1 MTPSDARLERPPA
14 IGAIGQPKRT
24 WPNTHGTYLAGRAYI
39 DEADHTAAQMETKW
53 GADRLRLLVGPELRE
68 RFDRQRYL
76 FNQALWHGDLEAVRR
91 ESMRMVKG
99 WLALDKAAIAAGAAR
114 LHPQVMEVALAG
126 GTVAAIVPDAEHA
139 ACVRAEGRDVRV
151 YTLDEIARLLAALP
165 SAAEA
170 KLHWPGATVTEVRRS
185 VSDPLDSI
193 DDTQA
198 DLDDPLPF

>member
-1 MTPSDARLERPPA
+1 MTLSDARLERPPA
-14 IGAIGQPKRT
+14 IGTIGQPKRT

-39 DEADHTAAQMETKW
+39 DEADHTAAQMEAKW

-91 ESMRMVKG
+91 ESMRMVRG
-99 WLALDKAAIAAGAAR
+99 WLALDKAATAAGAAR
-114 LHPQVMEVALAG
+114 LHPQVMEVALADG
-126 GTVAAIVPDAEHA
+126 VVAAIVPDAEHA
-139 ACVRAEGRDVRV
+139 ACVRAEGRNVRV
-151 YTLDEIARLLAALP
+151 YTLDEIARLLAAFP
-165 SAAEA
+165 QVAEV
-170 KLHWPGATVTEVRRS
+170 KLHWPGATVTAARRS

-193 DDTQA
+193 DDTEA